1 MTTAPHTTHFM
12 ALTSPRQITT
22 YPFPQLVT
30 ELQNSPLRSWRF
42 RHTKPAWRSAMSV
55 AVADVV
61 VRGAVSCTK
70 EPELAGKIGEA
81 SL

>member
-1 MTTAPHTTHFM
+1 M
-12 ALTSPRQITT
+12 
-22 YPFPQLVT
+22 
-30 ELQNSPLRSWRF
+30 
-42 RHTKPAWRSAMSV
+42 

-61 VRGAVSCTK
+61 VRGAVSCTKEVRGAVSCTKEVRGAVSCTK